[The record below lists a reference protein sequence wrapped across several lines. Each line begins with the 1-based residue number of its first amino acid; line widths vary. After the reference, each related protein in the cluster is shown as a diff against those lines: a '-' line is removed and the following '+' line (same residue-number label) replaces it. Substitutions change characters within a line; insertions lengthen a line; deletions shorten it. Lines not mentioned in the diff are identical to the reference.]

1 VQNKRPLRFMLN
13 DEVITSVPADFRA
26 GSPGDPRW
34 CQGVL
39 DNIRVTKTAIK
50 LEQGVR
56 EITIGALEAGL
67 ILEKILIYKKNSE
80 PKKSY
85 LGPPESFY
93 VT

>member
-1 VQNKRPLRFMLN
+1 L
-13 DEVITSVPADFRA
+13 TCVPADFRA
-26 GSPGDPRW
+26 GSPGDHRW

-39 DNIRVTKTAIK
+39 DNIRVTKTKIT
-50 LEQGVR
+50 LEAGVQK
-56 EITIGALEAGL
+56 IIIGALEAGL

-93 VT
+93 VK